1 VKPSL
6 ATSLKA
12 NANATVLVQQLA
24 PQASVPF
31 RNNSRFRSFSPPTSS
46 HRQFCLRVDADPFTD
61 RRARLAIALT
71 LNRPDLIK
79 KLLVGEGTLGNDSP
93 FWSHYPSMDPSIK
106 QCRQNVALARSLL
119 QATGQEKIKFTI
131 TTHRTLELPE
141 YATAIQAAGHD
152 AGMDISIDVQSDAE
166 YFGGTT
172 ATTPNQVATA

>member
-6 ATSLKA
+6 ATSWKA

-119 QATGQEKIKFTI
+119 QAAGQEKIKFTI
-131 TTHRTLELPE
+131 TTHRTLELPG